1 MAIAE
6 RTGEE
11 TLQMQVVCVDE
22 LVPDDDRLR
31 RVERLVDW
39 SAVRATAAP
48 FYSDIGRPGI
58 DPAVLCKLFLVA
70 AVRGQASMR
79 ETLRPAAL
87 DLSVGRNLA
96 SGRTAPGFRPSSTSH
111 LPCL

>member
-31 RVERLVDW
+31 RVERLVDL

-48 FYSDIGRPGI
+48 VYSDIGRPGVG
-58 DPAVLCKLFLVA
+58 PAVLCKLFLVA
-70 AVRGQASMR
+70 ALRGQDSMR
-79 ETLRPAAL
+79 ETLRTAAL
-87 DLSVGRNLA
+87 DLSVRRFLGYGLTEA
-96 SGRTAPGFRPSSTSH
+96 LPHHST
-111 LPCL
+111 LPHAQ